1 MWGGE
6 LEGRLGFSFLGGG
19 GGSGTEEVWEAMS
32 NVERNPLT
40 TDGAHWR
47 LASQVSGYATN
58 RMICRPL

>member
-6 LEGRLGFSFLGGG
+6 LEGRLGFWLLGGG
-19 GGSGTEEVWEAMS
+19 EGSGTEEVWEAMS
-32 NVERNPLT
+32 SVERNSVT

-47 LASQVSGYATN
+47 LVSQVPGYANN